1 MTIRRPLTFAAT
13 LALAITGVALPYA
26 GAWDTA
32 TPQASAVAVR
42 SDSSPANVAT
52 TGHQVATTGHQ
63 VDTSTS
69 VTAPTRRRFRSRI
82 TSHDPVSVVIA
93 LVVLILAFGGYYLF
107 RYLSTQGSRRQQQ
120 TVNYNGPAG
129 PQYGVTADI
138 YGGPQYPQTGTPM
151 NSPIQQANE
160 YGMGGYGNYYG
171 SGQAGYP
178 PSGPNGP
185 YAGPNG
191 TYGPYAGPN
200 STYGGSY

>member
-1 MTIRRPLTFAAT
+1 MNAST
-13 LALAITGVALPYA
+13 LVI
-26 GAWDTA
+26 
-32 TPQASAVAVR
+32 VAVIVFGVLLFIRYRTYKTLRDR
-42 SDSSPANVAT
+42 SINTP
-52 TGHQVATTGHQ
+52 
-63 VDTSTS
+63 
-69 VTAPTRRRFRSRI
+69 
-82 TSHDPVSVVIA
+82 
-93 LVVLILAFGGYYLF
+93 
-107 RYLSTQGSRRQQQ
+107 
-120 TVNYNGPAG
+120 NYNGPAG

-138 YGGPQYPQTGTPM
+138 YGGPQYPQTGAPM

-185 YAGPNG
+185 YAGPNS

>member
-1 MTIRRPLTFAAT
+1 MTIHRPLTFAAT

-93 LVVLILAFGGYYLF
+93 LVVLVLAFGGYYLF
-107 RYLSTQGSRRQQQ
+107 RYLSNKGSPRPQN
-120 TVNYNGPAG
+120 TVN
-129 PQYGVTADI
+129 
-138 YGGPQYPQTGTPM
+138 
-151 NSPIQQANE
+151 
-160 YGMGGYGNYYG
+160 
-171 SGQAGYP
+171 
-178 PSGPNGP
+178 
-185 YAGPNG
+185 
-191 TYGPYAGPN
+191 
-200 STYGGSY
+200 